1 MKEIRFDSKNTL
13 ATRMNDY
20 VFSPSP
26 TYPFSTPLKRMKLL
40 RILLSTEGK
49 PFYAADLLGKSASNG
64 GLMCALSINEL
75 IKPTGNTREGTVV
88 VISERYNFD
97 EDRWVKDPKEINF
110 KVKEW
115 TAVCSYEEMRRA
127 YDELRQFIID
137 NV

>member
-1 MKEIRFDSKNTL
+1 MKEIRFNSENHL

-20 VFSPSP
+20 VFSPAPS
-26 TYPFSTPLKRMKLL
+26 YPFNTPFKRMKLL
-40 RILLSTEGK
+40 RMLLSTEGK

-88 VISERYNFD
+88 VISERYD
-97 EDRWVKDPKEINF
+97 SYLRKWKKESKEIHYE
-110 KVKEW
+110 VKEW
-115 TAVCSYEEMRRA
+115 TAVCSYEELRAA

>member
-1 MKEIRFDSKNTL
+1 MKEIRFDSANTL

-20 VFSPSP
+20 VFSPAP
-26 TYPFSTPLKRMKLL
+26 YYPFSTPLKRMKLL
-40 RILLSTEGK
+40 RLLLSTEGK

-75 IKPTGNTREGTVV
+75 VKPTGNTREGTVTV
-88 VISERYNFD
+88 TSERYD
-97 EDRWVKDPKEINF
+97 YYRHEWVKKTEEIHY

-115 TAVCSYEEMRRA
+115 VVVCSPEKMTEA
-127 YDELRQFIID
+127 YLELRQFIID